1 MGQKVASLAAAV
13 PFLLAASLATADAP
27 APQRPPRK
35 PAKKQ
40 VPSYSDDDLAR
51 YRERREREAK
61 DVEERGAPPAEPAS
75 AVPRVSPAP
84 IETSVVLR
92 DLNGTLPS
100 EARDQAQAAARRF
113 VTVFE
118 VPLDAPLVIPLRY
131 FPDRKGFRDHLA
143 RSGKGA
149 DDSLL
154 GYYSLYRDEI
164 VVGDSPDYLSVLI
177 HETCHFILHRVFEE
191 VPSWLDEGLA
201 EYFETS
207 SAGPNGLVVMDS
219 PAHRRELGR
228 WLAGSRRP
236 DLRELMGTN
245 ASTWADHDSEHA
257 GRVRALAWSVVDFL
271 RSSPQGRQVLRAFI
285 ARLEDHRGL
294 GSFEAIAGAFPGGA
308 AAFERQWLE
317 HVETRATPD

>member
-1 MGQKVASLAAAV
+1 VGARVAGLAAVV
-13 PFLLAASLATADAP
+13 PLLLAASLATAENA

-35 PAKKQ
+35 PEKKP

-51 YRERREREAK
+51 YREQREREEKSAA
-61 DVEERGAPPAEPAS
+61 EPEAPPAEPAS
-75 AVPRVSPAP
+75 AASPVSPAP
-84 IETSVVLR
+84 IATSVVLK

-100 EARDQAQAAARRF
+100 GAREQAEAAARRF

-131 FPDRKGFRDHLA
+131 FPAREAFRDHLA

-154 GYYSLYRDEI
+154 GYYSLRRDEI
-164 VVGDSPDYLSVLI
+164 VVGDSRDYPSVLL
-177 HETCHFILHRVFEE
+177 HEMCHFILHRVFDE

-201 EYFETS
+201 EYFESS
-207 SAGPNGLVVMDS
+207 SAAPHGLVVMDN
-219 PAHRRELGR
+219 PAHRRRLGR
-228 WLAGSRRP
+228 WLAGDRRP

-245 ASTWADHDSEHA
+245 ASTWGDHDTAHA
-257 GRVRALAWSVVDFL
+257 GLVRALAWSVVDFL

-285 ARLEDHRGL
+285 ARLKDHRGL
-294 GSFEAIAGAFPGGA
+294 GSFEAIAATFPGGA
-308 AAFERQWLE
+308 EAFERQWLE
-317 HVETRATPD
+317 HVEARATPD